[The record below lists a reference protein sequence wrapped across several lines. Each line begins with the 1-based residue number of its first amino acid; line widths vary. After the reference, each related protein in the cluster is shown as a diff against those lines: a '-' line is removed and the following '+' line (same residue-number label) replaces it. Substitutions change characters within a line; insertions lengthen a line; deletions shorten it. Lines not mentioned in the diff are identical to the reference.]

1 MKGFFSIGKKGS
13 LVLALAL
20 ALVCL
25 LAAGAAWAEET
36 GTCGANLRWTLSDQG
51 TLKITGTGP
60 MTDYAFYDG
69 YSSGT
74 QSPWVSSGASFFIS
88 RIEIGEGVTSV
99 GSYAFIYF
107 DMLEEVSLPSTLT
120 QIGESAFEQSPNL
133 RAVSFP
139 AALKSIGANAFH
151 DCAALEEASFA
162 EGLQS
167 IGDSAFSGCGSLVS
181 VGLPS
186 TVRTIGRASFQG
198 CASLRQVMLPA
209 GLTAVP
215 DSAFKSAGDL
225 TYIYLPDTVTTV
237 GTGAFEGT
245 AGGFTVYCGE
255 GSRAARWAAGEGY
268 PVSLLTADRIV
279 LPDDLQEIDA
289 EAFAGLSGTQAIV
302 VPASVS
308 AIARDAFKDT
318 DVILSCPAGSY
329 TARWALAND
338 VPVMP

>member
-13 LVLALAL
+13 LVLAL

-215 DSAFKSAGDL
+215 DSAFKGAGDL

-255 GSRAARWAAGEGY
+255 GSRAARWATMPQSA
-268 PVSLLTADRIV
+268 PVAHPATSNGGAPYHT
-279 LPDDLQEIDA
+279 
-289 EAFAGLSGTQAIV
+289 SG
-302 VPASVS
+302 VPSSVCATS
-308 AIARDAFKDT
+308 
-318 DVILSCPAGSY
+318 SCPASWARAPTVEVIHRRMVRRRESGTIASSESSVP
-329 TARWALAND
+329 TAE
-338 VPVMP
+338 